1 MTTTRV
7 TELAGDKLRKAIE
20 EYCEMKKSNPGSTP
34 AQLMEQIC
42 RKFDLS
48 PLEADFLRRQLLEN
62 C

>member
-20 EYCEMKKSNPGSTP
+20 EYCELKKSNPGSSP
-34 AQLMEQIC
+34 AQLMEQVC
-42 RKFDLS
+42 RKLDLS
-48 PLEADFLRRQLLEN
+48 PLEADFLRRQLLEK